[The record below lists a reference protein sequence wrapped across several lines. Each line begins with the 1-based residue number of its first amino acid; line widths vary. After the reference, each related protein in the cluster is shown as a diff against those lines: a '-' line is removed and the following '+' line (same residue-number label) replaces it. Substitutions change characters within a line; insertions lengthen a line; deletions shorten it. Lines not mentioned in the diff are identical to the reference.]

1 MQKHNATK
9 SRQSRLASLPQ
20 MVTTRP
26 HSTEA
31 QHKKSVP
38 SLVASRP
45 SSVPSKMHLIPIK
58 TRSPGKR
65 GKSVQ
70 MWLNTPARRKKTSI
84 KISRDKLPELDKR
97 AAEERKRLKY
107 LWQAASPMTR
117 REQAR
122 KLYKTGRS
130 ACNFASD
137 SKHDAM
143 RLPLVYSSCE
153 THALH

>member
-1 MQKHNATK
+1 MMQKYHATK
-9 SRQSRLASLPQ
+9 SRQSSLASLPQ

-26 HSTEA
+26 HSTEP

-38 SLVASRP
+38 SLVASRVASRP

-70 MWLNTPARRKKTSI
+70 MWLNTPARRRKKSI
-84 KISRDKLPELDKR
+84 KITRDQLPELDR
-97 AAEERKRLKY
+97 VAAEERKRLKY

-117 REQAR
+117 RKQAQ
-122 KLYKTGRS
+122 KLFKTGKS
-130 ACNFASD
+130 VCNFTYD
-137 SKHDAM
+137 SKRDAV
-143 RLPLVYSSCE
+143 RLPLLYSS
-153 THALH
+153 